1 MSGNHRMAASKS
13 ATVAAVGEHAYKP
26 ALRNV
31 PGGEVW
37 VELIPEP
44 DNPYD
49 STAISVRYRGNVI
62 AYIPRDRTNRYWN
75 NVCRI
80 VASGKT
86 PTAKAKVYHSNND
99 WHEVSLFILAG
110 DRGLGSTA
118 GLVPKASSYD
128 VPGAYG
134 KVTAFRAGAV
144 GGRRIS
150 APSPKFGA
158 PQPSEVMFTDRDR
171 QLEAQRRRL
180 EQEKRDR
187 AASKTISPAGTPES
201 DRSTMGTIV
210 VIVAILFLLLLL
222 IL

>member
-1 MSGNHRMAASKS
+1 MTGIHRLPPSQK
-13 ATVAAVGEHAYKP
+13 ATVAAVGEHAYKR
-26 ALRNV
+26 ALRAT

-49 STAISVRYRGNVI
+49 PNAISVRYRGGVI
-62 AYIPRDRTNRYWN
+62 AYIPRDRTSRYWN
-75 NVCRI
+75 NICRI

-118 GLVPKASSYD
+118 GLVPKANSYD

-134 KVTAFRAGAV
+134 KVTTFGVGAS
-144 GGRRIS
+144 GGRKVS
-150 APSPKFGA
+150 APSQKFGA
-158 PQPSEVMFTDRDR
+158 PRPSEVVFTDRDR

-180 EQEKRDR
+180 EQEKTDR
-187 AASKTISPAGTPES
+187 TVGKKAAPAGKPES
-201 DRSTMGTIV
+201 DGSKIGTIV

>member
-86 PTAKAKVYHSNND
+86 TRIATGTKLACSSSPATAASALRPASYPRQAATTCPARTGRSLLSERVQSADAESLRRRRSSVHRGPARSCSPTATASWKRNA
-99 WHEVSLFILAG
+99 AG
-110 DRGLGSTA
+110 WS
-118 GLVPKASSYD
+118 
-128 VPGAYG
+128 
-134 KVTAFRAGAV
+134 
-144 GGRRIS
+144 
-150 APSPKFGA
+150 
-158 PQPSEVMFTDRDR
+158 
-171 QLEAQRRRL
+171 RRRGTARPV
-180 EQEKRDR
+180 KRPR
-187 AASKTISPAGTPES
+187 QPEPPNQTGARWARLS
-201 DRSTMGTIV
+201 
-210 VIVAILFLLLLL
+210 
-222 IL
+222 